1 MMGLK
6 ISSKSVIN
14 LALRS
19 LKFISIYFIVSWF
32 LRLLRVWY
40 WTDDQ
45 SDINQASWYK
55 LIVKLKLWL
64 VQAMWVCDCL
74 CFWWNPPPQHQ
85 PPGGVYT
92 HNILCIYQVY
102 TRIYKYIPMIFHAY
116 SWYIPDIYKGY
127 TKYIH
132 CILMVYTKDI
142 PCCIYNEYVWYI
154 TGISNPISIMVSM

>member
-1 MMGLK
+1 MSSINLELLNMMGLK

-19 LKFISIYFIVSWF
+19 LKFLSIYFISWF
-32 LRLLRVWY
+32 LRLLRVWH

-74 CFWWNPPPQHQ
+74 CFQWNLPQRHQ
-85 PPGGVYT
+85 PPVGVYT
-92 HNILCIYQVY
+92 HNILCIYLMIGVSADG
-102 TRIYKYIPMIFHAY
+102 IYFGRSSPPTLPK
-116 SWYIPDIYKGY
+116 SQKL
-127 TKYIH
+127 KIH
-132 CILMVYTKDI
+132 KK
-142 PCCIYNEYVWYI
+142 
-154 TGISNPISIMVSM
+154 